1 MKGAAMSLRLSIVWI
16 TEHGDVELA
25 STIDPRV
32 LRAAK
37 AAVLRTAEHKAA
49 ANVGYGE
56 VRELRARLEYQRLK
70 ELLDYVL
77 PEVNDRGLR
86 RRRDRC
92 LSCQEAKEVGD
103 DVR

>member
-1 MKGAAMSLRLSIVWI
+1 MGRATMSLRVNIVWT

-37 AAVLRTAEHKAA
+37 ASVLRTAEHKVA

-56 VRELRARLEYQRLK
+56 VRELHARLEYTRLK

-77 PEVNDRGLR
+77 PEVSERRSHRRKDRRLR
-86 RRRDRC
+86 G
-92 LSCQEAKEVGD
+92 QEAKEVGD
-103 DVR
+103 E